1 MTVSTQ
7 TLFNEYTGN
16 GIEDTFAFGFR
27 ILDEDHINVTVDD
40 VAQTLNVDYTVEN
53 VTASGGDIV
62 FGTPPADTLAV
73 YIERDTPRTQETVYN
88 EYDPFPAAAHEEAL
102 DKLTMSQQ
110 EFAQRLVIVEAIP
123 AAVGSLANV
132 VEDTTPQLGGDLDLN
147 SNDVTGTGNLDIT
160 GGIDI
165 TGILEVAGTAPQ
177 MPRLVESDAAAD
189 EGGWYGY
196 ANGGTLRWPITRRD
210 SGAAGQWFFEF
221 DRTGYLADSITVGGE
236 VDDIFLNN
244 TELSDFSF
252 RDHKA
257 VANTPNI
264 SSGVATL
271 DYSTGPAFTIELD
284 ENVTSWTL
292 SNIPAGF
299 YFIEIIIRLY
309 QDQTGGR
316 TVAWTGFT
324 NLKWPGGVAP
334 TITATAATGSG
345 IDDAFPDIISM
356 KSFDGGGN
364 WYGDYSIGY
373 AA

>member
-1 MTVSTQ
+1 MSSERRYALLGHSHSAVAEVNDLSAAVTWANIPDANVPESAVTQHEAALSIIAGNVNAESSTDGWVL
-7 TLFNEYTGN
+7 TSDGIGN
-16 GIEDTFAFGFR
+16 
-27 ILDEDHINVTVDD
+27 
-40 VAQTLNVDYTVEN
+40 
-53 VTASGGDIV
+53 
-62 FGTPPADTLAV
+62 AV
-73 YIERDTPRTQETVYN
+73 WEV
-88 EYDPFPAAAHEEAL
+88 L
-102 DKLTMSQQ
+102 
-110 EFAQRLVIVEAIP
+110 P